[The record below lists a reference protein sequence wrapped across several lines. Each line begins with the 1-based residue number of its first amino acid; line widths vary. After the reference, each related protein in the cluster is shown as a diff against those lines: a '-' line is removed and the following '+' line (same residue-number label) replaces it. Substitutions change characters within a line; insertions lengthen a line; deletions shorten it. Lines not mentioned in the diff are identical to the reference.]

1 MANKKKVAVPSYKLS
16 ITAWK
21 FILQFV
27 LVGIIA
33 SLTWLVTDGIEIIT
47 LEYPQYTVI
56 ISLVTALVIA
66 VTNYLKHYKDTELV

>member
-1 MANKKKVAVPSYKLS
+1 MANKKKVAVPSYEIS
-16 ITAWK
+16 ITAKK